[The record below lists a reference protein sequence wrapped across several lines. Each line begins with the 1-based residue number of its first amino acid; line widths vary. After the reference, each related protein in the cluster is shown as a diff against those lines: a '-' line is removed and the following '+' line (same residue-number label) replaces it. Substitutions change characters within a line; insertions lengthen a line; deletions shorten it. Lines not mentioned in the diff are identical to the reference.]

1 MIYPLIRESI
11 IKRNENFKIFS
22 SLENDIIIIHY
33 RYYKNTRHDDLSIN
47 QRPICKIINL
57 IALIIRLRALHSSNL
72 RIRISDSKRW
82 MIETPSLSF
91 FIYLEENPFSRRSL
105 DSPLIRINVL

>member
-33 RYYKNTRHDDLSIN
+33 RYYKNTRYDDLSIN
-47 QRPICKIINL
+47 QRPIRESIIKRNENFKVFSSL
-57 IALIIRLRALHSSNL
+57 ENEYCYFII
-72 RIRISDSKRW
+72 
-82 MIETPSLSF
+82 
-91 FIYLEENPFSRRSL
+91 
-105 DSPLIRINVL
+105 